1 MSIIDVRGFGRDKSM
16 VLKIDL
22 PDDVTR
28 SLENRW
34 GDLPR
39 HVVETL
45 AIEGYRDG
53 ALSHYQVQ
61 SMLGFRSRFEV
72 DAFLRE
78 HQVPVAYDVRDLE
91 QDVEALRGL
100 NPTRSR

>member
-1 MSIIDVRGFGRDKSM
+1 M
-16 VLKIDL
+16 VLKINL

-28 SLENRW
+28 SLERRW
-34 GDLPR
+34 GDVPR

-53 ALSHYQVQ
+53 TLSHYQVQ
-61 SMLGFRSRFEV
+61 CMLGFESRFEV

-78 HQVPVAYDVRDLE
+78 QEVPVAYDVEDLE
-91 QDVEALRGL
+91 HDAEALRDL
-100 NPTRSR
+100 KPTRSR